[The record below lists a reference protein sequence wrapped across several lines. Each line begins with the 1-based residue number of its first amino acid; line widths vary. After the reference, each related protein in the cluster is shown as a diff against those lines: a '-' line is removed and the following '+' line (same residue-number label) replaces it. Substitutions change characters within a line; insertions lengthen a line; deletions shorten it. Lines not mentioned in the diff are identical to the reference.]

1 MRNFENDLQIVKH
14 FCNKY
19 GLGFGSDDKE
29 EDDDCIYTIAYELDE
44 YTLFLYLVEDE
55 TEETDQ
61 IILDTIIIKKY
72 DDIDIQNIIFHKCK
86 LHAMIQS

>member
-14 FCNKY
+14 FCSKH
-19 GLGFGSDDKE
+19 GLGFGSEDKE
-29 EDDDCIYTIAYELDE
+29 EDDESIYTIAYELDE

-72 DDIDIQNIIFHKCK
+72 DDIDIQAIIFNKCK
-86 LHAMIQS
+86 LHSMIKS

>member
-14 FCNKY
+14 FCSEH
-19 GLGFGSDDKE
+19 GLGFGSEDK
-29 EDDDCIYTIAYELDE
+29 EDDDECIYTIAYELDE

-72 DDIDIQNIIFHKCK
+72 DDIDIQAIIFNKCK
-86 LHAMIQS
+86 LHSMIKS